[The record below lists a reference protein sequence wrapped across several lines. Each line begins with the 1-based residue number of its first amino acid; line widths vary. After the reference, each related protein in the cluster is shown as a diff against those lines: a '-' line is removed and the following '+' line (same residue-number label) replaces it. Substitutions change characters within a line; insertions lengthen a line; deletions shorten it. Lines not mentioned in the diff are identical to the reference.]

1 MKPRTPTAIAN
12 RLRKK
17 YELSNNFKGNISPL
31 LKNHQNV
38 IAVLLLDYE
47 HPIAK
52 ATRAAVKKEIN
63 KKTKKKQIN
72 QNNQNNELVPIRVP
86 GGGKAEM
93 WTMGR
98 KRNHLD

>member
-1 MKPRTPTAIAN
+1 MKMKPRTSTQIAN

-17 YELSNNFKGNISPL
+17 YKLTNNFKGNISPL

-63 KKTKKKQIN
+63 KKPKKKQIN
-72 QNNQNNELVPIRVP
+72 RNNEMVPIRVP

-98 KRNHLD
+98 KRNHFD

>member
-1 MKPRTPTAIAN
+1 MGCYCRIQSRERCTTIAQ
-12 RLRKK
+12 KV
-17 YELSNNFKGNISPL
+17 GNISPL

-63 KKTKKKQIN
+63 KKPKKKQI
-72 QNNQNNELVPIRVP
+72 NQNNELVPIRIP
-86 GGGKAEM
+86 GGGKCYDM

-98 KRNHLD
+98 KRNHFD